1 MLKRTENMKE
11 LVEIKNVTTKILE
24 FDEDYKKVK
33 KISPKIETENKE
45 ITG

>member
-1 MLKRTENMKE
+1 MKE

-24 FDEDYKKVK
+24 FDEEDYKKVK